1 MYSFLVLTAK
11 KSLRFLFSRI
21 VKSVLVQS
29 TVTIWGKL
37 VLWRFVFF
45 FFVGNW
51 IKISCLLAREKKRHY
66 QKIIVSRRS
75 IRMLEKLENAQVF
88 SFLVLGAKKNCRVFS
103 ADLLKVYLSCA
114 EQHLEEIYICWRFFS
129 SWDFEKKFCAL
140 WQIKLSEVF
149 KTSFYVS
156 RRSVFSSKSLEKG
169 RVFSSLVL
177 TAKKL
182 ANTFWQICRNCTCLL
197 HSNVL
202 GKTDFWRFFFFL
214 GFWV

>member
-1 MYSFLVLTAK
+1 MFKSLFFVSRWSVFSSKSLEKGQVFSFLVLTGK

-88 SFLVLGAKKNCRVFS
+88 SFLVLGAKK
-103 ADLLKVYLSCA
+103 
-114 EQHLEEIYICWRFFS
+114 
-129 SWDFEKKFCAL
+129 
-140 WQIKLSEVF
+140 KLQ
-149 KTSFYVS
+149 SFLGRHVE
-156 RRSVFSSKSLEKG
+156 SV
-169 RVFSSLVL
+169 LVL
-177 TAKKL
+177 SRA
-182 ANTFWQICRNCTCLL
+182 TFWGNLYFL
-197 HSNVL
+197 E
-202 GKTDFWRFFFFL
+202 FFFFL
-214 GFWV
+214 GFWLKFLCLMANETKPGV